1 MEMAH
6 SIEGRVPFLDHRV
19 VECVCRAPVSM
30 KIRGM
35 TEKYLL
41 REAARPVITDTV
53 YRRQKHP
60 FLAPPVSMLPGER
73 FYQLMQDTLRS
84 SLLGSIPFLDQKKTV
99 ALLDRLPSMSESDLL
114 AWDPVLMTV
123 LSACVIQKRFAV
135 ENEPRFAAEP
145 ALIATAN

>member
-1 MEMAH
+1 
-6 SIEGRVPFLDHRV
+6 
-19 VECVCRAPVSM
+19 M

-84 SLLGSIPFLDQKKTV
+84 SALGSIPFYDQKKV
-99 ALLDRLPSMSESDLL
+99 VGLLDRLPSMSESDLL

-123 LSACVIQKRFAV
+123 LSACVIQKRFAI
-135 ENEPRFAAEP
+135 ENGSQTGVEP
-145 ALIATAN
+145 ALVDAVN